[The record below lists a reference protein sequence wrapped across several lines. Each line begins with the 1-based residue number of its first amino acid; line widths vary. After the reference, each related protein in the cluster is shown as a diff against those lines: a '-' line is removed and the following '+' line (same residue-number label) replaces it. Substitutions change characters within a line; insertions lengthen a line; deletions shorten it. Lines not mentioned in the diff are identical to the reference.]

1 MQDELLK
8 LSERVGVS
16 EQRYIVAA
24 TLYVLTRSIQTS
36 TCFVTLQG
44 EALDIFHLY
53 NPCPL
58 HGFHFICSVFRI
70 LIERIKRVLLLR
82 YIKDRDMFKSVTP
95 LK

>member
-8 LSERVGVS
+8 LIERVGVA

-44 EALDIFHLY
+44 EAFDIFHLY
-53 NPCPL
+53 NLTSPQIRP
-58 HGFHFICSVFRI
+58 SVHSKLNSMI
-70 LIERIKRVLLLR
+70 PA
-82 YIKDRDMFKSVTP
+82 SGSA
-95 LK
+95 